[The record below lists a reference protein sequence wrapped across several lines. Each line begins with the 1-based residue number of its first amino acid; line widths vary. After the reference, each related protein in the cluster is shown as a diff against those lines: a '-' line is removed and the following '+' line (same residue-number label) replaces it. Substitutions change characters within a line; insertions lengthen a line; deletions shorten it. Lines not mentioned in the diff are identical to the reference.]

1 MDFNKAIEKLNI
13 ELIIMFDSQ
22 VSGKTN
28 LKSDVDIA
36 ILRDK
41 SLSLEE
47 RSELTELLA
56 KEYELNED
64 KIDLVEIKNA
74 SPILRFQI
82 AEQGKLLWGDK
93 SKFIRFR
100 VLSWKLY
107 LDTAKLRRVREK
119 FLKRVLHVK

>member
-1 MDFNKAIEKLNI
+1 MNI
-13 ELIIMFDSQ
+13 ELVIAFGSQ

-28 LKSDVDIA
+28 LKSDADIA

-47 RSELTELLA
+47 RSDLTEFLA

-74 SPILRFQI
+74 PPLLRFQI

-93 SKFIRFR
+93 AKFIRFR

-107 LDTAKLRRVREK
+107 LDTAKLRRFQEQH
-119 FLKRVLHVK
+119 LKKLLHVK